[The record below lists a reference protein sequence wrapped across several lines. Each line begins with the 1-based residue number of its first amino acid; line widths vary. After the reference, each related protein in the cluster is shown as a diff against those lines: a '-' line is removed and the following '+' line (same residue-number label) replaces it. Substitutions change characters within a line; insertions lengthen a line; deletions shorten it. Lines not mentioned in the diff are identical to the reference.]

1 LRIDKLRPFR
11 CGPAKPS
18 PRSEGG
24 SAPDLPHDYSLT
36 TVAVGCK
43 PAIRYAPWI
52 QVHVP
57 AMFLGQARQLK
68 KRMPNDSEE
77 ISVIKE
83 PVEIDTYSGQYQ
95 RPGERRPALVFLRG
109 ELLAVPIPLERAE
122 VTLGRALDADIRIN
136 DSRASRLHAR
146 ISTEPDAETG
156 VVRYRLTDLDSTN
169 GTMLNGKAIV
179 QAFLQDGDKFEV
191 GDQLIRFEM
200 LDEIDREFQQQ
211 IHRLL
216 VHDELTGLL
225 TSKSFFSE
233 LRREAARAEA
243 ESMPFCV
250 LMMDLDYFKE
260 VNDTYGHLVGSETL
274 EEVGA
279 VINKTLRAGD
289 VGARFGGE
297 EFAAF
302 LLAADYAQGMV
313 AAERVRSAI
322 EKHVF
327 PAVRRESTESPRT
340 HKITISIGVAAFPD
354 DGRDPI
360 QLVELAD
367 SALYRAKRSGR
378 NCVCAYRPAGT
389 TEVLHLRPRL
399 ET

>member
-1 LRIDKLRPFR
+1 
-11 CGPAKPS
+11 
-18 PRSEGG
+18 
-24 SAPDLPHDYSLT
+24 
-36 TVAVGCK
+36 
-43 PAIRYAPWI
+43 
-52 QVHVP
+52 
-57 AMFLGQARQLK
+57 
-68 KRMPNDSEE
+68 MPNSSDD
-77 ISVIKE
+77 ISVVKDDE
-83 PVEIDTYSGQYQ
+83 VDTFSGKDRQE
-95 RPGERRPALVFLRG
+95 RERRPALVFLRG
-109 ELLAVPIPLERAE
+109 ELLAVPIPLDRKE
-122 VTLGRALDADIRIN
+122 VTLGRALEADVRVS

-146 ISTEPDAETG
+146 ITTEPGEQTAQT
-156 VVRYRLTDLDSTN
+156 RYRLTDLDSTN
-169 GTMLNGKAIV
+169 GTILNGTPIDD
-179 QAFLQDGDKFEV
+179 AFLQDGDKFEI

-200 LDEIDREFQQQ
+200 RDEIDREFQQQ

-216 VHDELTGLL
+216 VHDDLTGLL

-274 EEVGA
+274 EEVGE
-279 VINKTLRAGD
+279 VIKRTLRAGD

-302 LLAADYAQGMV
+302 LLDADYQQGMV

-322 EKHVF
+322 EAHDF
-327 PAVRRESTESPRT
+327 SAVRRGSPDPPRT
-340 HKITISIGVAAFPD
+340 HNITISVGVASFPE

-367 SALYRAKRSGR
+367 TALYRAKRSGR
-378 NCVCAYRPAGT
+378 NCVSAYRPAGT
-389 TEVLHLRPRL
+389 TEVLRLRPRV